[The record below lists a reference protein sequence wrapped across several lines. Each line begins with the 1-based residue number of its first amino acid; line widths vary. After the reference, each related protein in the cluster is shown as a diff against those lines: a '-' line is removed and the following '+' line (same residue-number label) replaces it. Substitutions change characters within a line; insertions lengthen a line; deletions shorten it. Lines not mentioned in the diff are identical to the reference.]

1 MLVKGKENK
10 RKSLESGKNNNE
22 IIRQGL
28 GMVTH
33 KGNVTD
39 EKGQRRGGA
48 LISGKREISEKQV
61 GNKSCVVQK
70 INKVKIFKLKL
81 FGR

>member
-39 EKGQRRGGA
+39 EKGQRRGCTDFW
-48 LISGKREISEKQV
+48 K
-61 GNKSCVVQK
+61 K
-70 INKVKIFKLKL
+70 IKVYIYL
-81 FGR
+81 

>member
-48 LISGKREISEKQV
+48 LISGKR
-61 GNKSCVVQK
+61 
-70 INKVKIFKLKL
+70 LKYIYIYL
-81 FGR
+81 

>member
-39 EKGQRRGGA
+39 EKGQRK
-48 LISGKREISEKQV
+48 ICIIKKMEK
-61 GNKSCVVQK
+61 K
-70 INKVKIFKLKL
+70 FKNDTEK
-81 FGR
+81 

>member
-48 LISGKREISEKQV
+48 LISGKRIEILGWFSSRKQ
-61 GNKSCVVQK
+61 SAM
-70 INKVKIFKLKL
+70 L
-81 FGR
+81 